1 MMAQALS
8 PRDRRALLLGVSII
22 GVIMVAGRVVPAWRR
37 WQATAVDAAHATTL
51 SLAHSRA
58 EIIEQR
64 VVDDSLVA
72 RKARLTALR
81 ASWLEGDTPAAAAA
95 ALAGEISGAGGRA
108 GVTIGALD
116 IRLDSSANLFMPVRV
131 HATAVGDIDGVAK
144 LLAAIEGD
152 RVALSI
158 RALSIDAADPAAP
171 PNQPEVLRTEL
182 TVEATWR
189 RAAPG
194 VRP

>member
-1 MMAQALS
+1 MMIPSLS
-8 PRDRRALLLGVSII
+8 PRDRRAVMLGVTVIGTII
-22 GVIMVAGRVVPAWRR
+22 VAGRVVPAWHR
-37 WQATAVDAAHATTL
+37 WQAASIDAANATRL
-51 SLAHSRA
+51 WLAHSRA
-58 EIIEQR
+58 EISQQR
-64 VVDDSLVA
+64 FVHDSLVA

-81 ASWLEGDTPAAAAA
+81 STWLEGDTPAAAAA

-116 IRLDSSANLFMPVRV
+116 IRIDSGAARSMPVRV
-131 HATAVGDIDGVAK
+131 HATAVGDIQGVAK

-152 RVALSI
+152 RVVLAI

-171 PNQPEVLRTEL
+171 SNQPEVLRTEL

-189 RAAPG
+189 RASSTPE
-194 VRP
+194 P